1 MFARY
6 KIYLNIKKSIQWE
19 NKYTLMLN
27 DLLFV
32 YLDFN
37 FLTFLG
43 LHVLIW
49 QDMLVGKLVKMI

>member
-19 NKYTLMLN
+19 NEYTLMLN

-49 QDMLVGKLVKMI
+49 QDMLVGKLVKIT

>member
-19 NKYTLMLN
+19 NEYTLMLN